1 MAASQALSEEEF
13 HRMQAQLLEL
23 RTQNYQLSD
32 DLRKNSAEL
41 NAVRLKLSVLER
53 DLVKAQKALNK
64 SKKAQEV
71 DALLSENE
79 MLQGKL
85 HSQEDDFRL
94 QNSTLM
100 AELSKLCTQIEQL
113 ETENRR
119 LQEGGGASGPPADSA
134 CGPADELL
142 RLQAE
147 NAALHKKLRALQER
161 FDGELQRPPVAH
173 GDQSVATETDGP
185 AGTNRVSDVAG
196 GGMGAGPEGTNQR
209 EELTES
215 GLQQSEQQRHES
227 DCGSHRATRRGETPT
242 SSSPEDHDPSVVDV
256 NIHTGQPESSLVK
269 GGDLCSGKLQRS
281 TETLP
286 MQL

>member
-41 NAVRLKLSVLER
+41 NAVRLKLGVLER

-71 DALLSENE
+71 EALLSENE

-100 AELSKLCTQIEQL
+100 GELSKLCTQIEQL

-134 CGPADELL
+134 HGPADGLL

-147 NAALHKKLRALQER
+147 NAALHKKLRALQDR
-161 FDGELQRPPVAH
+161 FDGEPQGRPLPQRRM
-173 GDQSVATETDGP
+173 DQLAPMASQ
-185 AGTNRVSDVAG
+185 
-196 GGMGAGPEGTNQR
+196 MWQGAGQGRGQR
-209 EELTES
+209 EPI
-215 GLQQSEQQRHES
+215 
-227 DCGSHRATRRGETPT
+227 RG
-242 SSSPEDHDPSVVDV
+242 
-256 NIHTGQPESSLVK
+256 GK
-269 GGDLCSGKLQRS
+269 GEHL
-281 TETLP
+281 
-286 MQL
+286 

>member
-1 MAASQALSEEEF
+1 MAMSQALSEEEF

-41 NAVRLKLSVLER
+41 NAVRQKNVALER
-53 DLVKAQKALNK
+53 DYVKAQKALNK

-85 HSQEDDFRL
+85 HSQEEDFRL

-113 ETENRR
+113 EQENKG
-119 LQEGGGASGPPADSA
+119 LKEGGATSASTPPPNPTSSPVD
-134 CGPADELL
+134 GELL

-147 NAALHKKLRALQER
+147 NSTLQKEMKALQER
-161 FDGELQRPPVAH
+161 YDRELQRQAVAQD
-173 GDQSVATETDGP
+173 DQSATTETDGP
-185 AGTNRVSDVAG
+185 SSANGVSDVTG
-196 GGMGAGPEGTNQR
+196 
-209 EELTES
+209 
-215 GLQQSEQQRHES
+215 
-227 DCGSHRATRRGETPT
+227 RGEEPAEAANDR
-242 SSSPEDHDPSVVDV
+242 PEQTEAQLEQTGKQLHGEFNVFFTLLDSFCLQNNSVF
-256 NIHTGQPESSLVK
+256 PF
-269 GGDLCSGKLQRS
+269 
-281 TETLP
+281 
-286 MQL
+286 M